1 MGEHGQHD
9 GSKQPDTPP
18 QQEDWGD
25 SPGAKEPEQRSAYHN
40 DIWFWRITV
49 VALAA
54 IVLIALVGDLW
65 LASLGK
71 EIPQAVLALGATA
84 VGALGGVVAGQ
95 R

>member
-1 MGEHGQHD
+1 MEEQGQRD
-9 GSKQPDTPP
+9 GSKRPEEQS
-18 QQEDWGD
+18 QQEDWED
-25 SPGAKEPEQRSAYHN
+25 SIGAKYPEQRSVYHS

-54 IVLIALVGDLW
+54 IVLVALVGGLW
-65 LASLGK
+65 LASLDK